1 MPLPGGPSEKGVA
14 GGAGV
19 SASVLVRCMIPG
31 DVDAVYANECEE
43 YQGTGIGWSKRD
55 FTDSLGAMHVA
66 VCDGQ
71 IVAHVSHDSGRRK
84 RFNKEGIF
92 IESILT
98 NKSRR

>member
-1 MPLPGGPSEKGVA
+1 
-14 GGAGV
+14 
-19 SASVLVRCMIPG
+19 
-31 DVDAVYANECEE
+31 
-43 YQGTGIGWSKRD
+43 
-55 FTDSLGAMHVA
+55 MHVA